1 MELYIPPPTA
11 FLPKLPPPRPV
22 VPAVPVVPPP
32 DLPDIL
38 NAPEGAYVLNNSLFP
53 SIGTPAAPLPF
64 DVRPQAPSA
73 ASFMGGGAGFV
84 VNSNSPATVSAG
96 VSGQTAMSFGSTVVN
111 GQAQPAFPVK
121 MSFVN
126 VWFPPKTADQR
137 GIGGL
142 FGGKEGGGAGAAGAG
157 AGGAGAAPNMTG
169 YEPSVSSDSDSP
181 PSSDMPTTLQPM
193 EVPAGALPAQQNK
206 RMGMGMGMGFGK
218 GNAAPQGLPR
228 PKNNLRSSNSTF
240 VTRLQAMDGL
250 PKVMADKGRAAGGE
264 MVRWGF
270 WNLGRTFGWGE
281 ESGKMKVGRRSIL
294 TACAAW
300 RKGGITTEA
309 D

>member
-11 FLPKLPPPRPV
+11 FLPRLPPPRPV

-32 DLPDIL
+32 DLPEIL
-38 NAPEGAYVLNNSLFP
+38 NAPEGAYTLNNSLFP

-64 DVRPQAPSA
+64 DVRPSAPTA

-84 VNSNSPATVSAG
+84 VNANSPATVSAG
-96 VSGQTAMSFGSTVVN
+96 VSGQTAMSYGSTTVN
-111 GQAQPAFPVK
+111 GQAQPAFPVR

-126 VWFPPKTADQR
+126 VYFPPKTGDQR
-137 GIGGL
+137 TLGGM
-142 FGGKEGGGAGAAGAG
+142 FGSGGNTANTGAG
-157 AGGAGAAPNMTG
+157 AGVTQPTNMTG
-169 YEPSVSSDSDSP
+169 YEPSISSEDDSP
-181 PSSDMPTTLQPM
+181 PSSDMPSLQPM
-193 EVPAGALPAQQNK
+193 EVPAGALPAQQGK
-206 RMGMGMGMGFGK
+206 RMPFGK
-218 GNAAPQGLPR
+218 GTAPAGLPR

-250 PKVMADKGRAAGGE
+250 PKIMADKGRGGGE

-281 ESGKMKVGRRSIL
+281 ESGKMKVG
-294 TACAAW
+294 
-300 RKGGITTEA
+300 
-309 D
+309 

>member
-11 FLPKLPPPRPV
+11 FLPRLPPPRPV

-32 DLPDIL
+32 DLPDVL
-38 NAPEGAYVLNNSLFP
+38 NAPEGTYVLNNSLFP

-64 DVRPQAPSA
+64 EIRPAAPSA

-84 VNSNSPATVSAG
+84 VNSNSPATISSG
-96 VSGQTAMSFGSTVVN
+96 VSGQTAMSFGSTTVN

-126 VWFPPKTADQR
+126 VYFPPKVGEQR
-137 GIGGL
+137 SLGGM
-142 FGGKEGGGAGAAGAG
+142 FGGGGGPTGGTNAAGG
-157 AGGAGAAPNMTG
+157 TTQPPNMTG
-169 YEPSVSSDSDSP
+169 YEPSVSSDSESP
-181 PSSDMPTTLQPM
+181 PLSDMPSTLQPM
-193 EVPAGALPAQQNK
+193 EVPAGALPVQQGK
-206 RMGMGMGMGFGK
+206 RMPFGK
-218 GNAAPQGLPR
+218 GTAPAGLPR

-250 PKVMADKGRAAGGE
+250 PKVMAEKGKGGGE

-281 ESGKMKVGRRSIL
+281 ESGKIKVGTGGPSRSLIYL
-294 TACAAW
+294 VL
-300 RKGGITTEA
+300 K
-309 D
+309 

>member
-32 DLPDIL
+32 DLPESL
-38 NAPEGAYVLNNSLFP
+38 NAPEGTYVLNNSLFP

-64 DVRPQAPSA
+64 DVRPAAPSA

-84 VNSNSPATVSAG
+84 VNSNSPATISAG
-96 VSGQTAMSFGSTVVN
+96 VSGQTAMSFGSTTVN
-111 GQAQPAFPVK
+111 GQAQPAFPVR

-126 VWFPPKTADQR
+126 VYFPPKAGDQR
-137 GIGGL
+137 TLGGL
-142 FGGKEGGGAGAAGAG
+142 FGGGGGGKDGASAPAPAGQP
-157 AGGAGAAPNMTG
+157 PNMTG
-169 YEPSVSSDSDSP
+169 YEPSVSSDSESP
-181 PSSDMPTTLQPM
+181 PSSDMPSTLQPM
-193 EVPAGALPAQQNK
+193 EVPAGALPVQQAK
-206 RMGMGMGMGFGK
+206 RMPFSK
-218 GNAAPQGLPR
+218 GTAPAGLPR

-250 PKVMADKGRAAGGE
+250 PKVMAEKGRGGGE

-281 ESGKMKVGRRSIL
+281 ESGKMKVCL
-294 TACAAW
+294 KVAANEEP
-300 RKGGITTEA
+300 R
-309 D
+309 

>member
-11 FLPKLPPPRPV
+11 FLPRLPPPRPV

-38 NAPEGAYVLNNSLFP
+38 NAPEGAYTLTTSLFP
-53 SIGTPAAPLPF
+53 SIGTPAIPLPF
-64 DVRPQAPSA
+64 DVRPSAPTA
-73 ASFMGGGAGFV
+73 ASFMGGGGAGFV
-84 VNSNSPATVSAG
+84 INANSPATVSAG
-96 VSGQTAMSFGSTVVN
+96 VSGQTAMSYGSTTVN
-111 GQAQPAFPVK
+111 GQAQPAFPVR

-126 VWFPPKTADQR
+126 VYFPPKTGDQR
-137 GIGGL
+137 TLGGM
-142 FGGKEGGGAGAAGAG
+142 FGGGGAAPVAGQTG
-157 AGGAGAAPNMTG
+157 QPVNMTG

-181 PSSDMPTTLQPM
+181 PPSELPSLQTM
-193 EVPAGALPAQQNK
+193 EVPAGALPAQQGK
-206 RMGMGMGMGFGK
+206 RMPFGK
-218 GNAAPQGLPR
+218 GISAGLPR

-250 PKVMADKGRAAGGE
+250 PKIMADKGRQGGE

-281 ESGKMKVGRRSIL
+281 ESGKIKVGTVKDSII
-294 TACAAW
+294 AANVS
-300 RKGGITTEA
+300 GPNG
-309 D
+309 

>member
-11 FLPKLPPPRPV
+11 FLPRLPPPRPV
-22 VPAVPVVPPP
+22 VPAVPIVPPP

-38 NAPEGAYVLNNSLFP
+38 NAPEGAYTLNNSLFP

-64 DVRPQAPSA
+64 DVRPTAPSA

-84 VNSNSPATVSAG
+84 ANANSPATLSSG
-96 VSGQTAMSFGSTVVN
+96 VSGQTAMSFGSTTVN

-126 VWFPPKTADQR
+126 VYFPPKVGDQR
-137 GIGGL
+137 TLGGM
-142 FGGKEGGGAGAAGAG
+142 FGGNGNPGTNAANTTANTQP
-157 AGGAGAAPNMTG
+157 PNMTG

-181 PSSDMPTTLQPM
+181 PSSDMPNLQTM
-193 EVPAGALPAQQNK
+193 EVPAGALPAQQGK
-206 RMGMGMGMGFGK
+206 RLAFGK
-218 GNAAPQGLPR
+218 GTAPAGLPR

-250 PKVMADKGRAAGGE
+250 PKVMADKGKGGGE

-281 ESGKMKVGRRSIL
+281 ESGKMKVCLYFDCGNWL
-294 TACAAW
+294 
-300 RKGGITTEA
+300 
-309 D
+309 